1 MTPTAMRPTDVLPA
15 NTPDI
20 EAIGYA
26 DPDQGSL
33 SDEYTVDGEE
43 A

>member
-1 MTPTAMRPTDVLPA
+1 MTPTARQSTDVWPA

-33 SDEYTVDGEE
+33 SDEYTVDAEE